1 MSKKINIKMTVLFVL
16 SVGLVVAAI
25 STYLLTVYYRY
36 ACFHILEGFCE
47 SMIEIKPDSRQA
59 VLELLKTQDFH
70 MTGNNILSNFGYT
83 PSNLGITDT
92 TPLGIAVLGFL
103 VGGIL
108 FLFSFWYWHRKSDAR
123 IRALT
128 EYLERINTGGQGVL
142 FESSDDEFSKL
153 QDEIYKTVT
162 ALYQTREEALTA
174 RNNFA
179 ENLSN
184 IAHQLKTPI
193 TSISLAV
200 QMAKEH
206 LENAHAVETP
216 QRHAAGAYLFTKEQ
230 TNRETSSMASKIHA
244 DVKQIPHGDNST
256 ACNLH
261 ADVKEIP
268 HGDDSMAYKLH
279 ADVKKI
285 EWQIDRLMYL
295 EEALLLLSR
304 IDAGTLAFDRKPTDV
319 FTILSLASD
328 NLYELFMQKGVLID
342 VPEMG
347 EMNIHVDLNWTTE
360 AVMNLMKNCM
370 EAAETDTTVHCSY
383 EKNPLYVQIR
393 IWDEGEGFA
402 KKDLPHLF
410 DRFYRGQKAKNNG
423 IGIGLSLSKA
433 IIEMQNGIIRAFNF
447 PNGGACFEIRFYA
460 LCK

>member
-1 MSKKINIKMTVLFVL
+1 MSKKSNIKITILFVL
-16 SVGLVVAAI
+16 SAGLIVTAMTA
-25 STYLLTVYYRY
+25 YLLSIYYRQV
-36 ACFHILEGFCE
+36 CFHILVGFCE
-47 SMIEIKPDSRQA
+47 SIIEKNPDSRQA
-59 VLELLKTQDFH
+59 VLELLKTQDFQI
-70 MTGNNILSNFGYT
+70 TGEKILSNKYDNHVIPNFGYY
-83 PSNLGITDT
+83 PSNLGITDAT
-92 TPLGIAVLGFL
+92 ALWIAILVFL
-103 VGGIL
+103 AGSIL

-123 IRALT
+123 IQALT
-128 EYLERINTGGQGVL
+128 KYLERINTGVQGLV

-162 ALYQTREEALTA
+162 ELYQTREEALTA
-174 RNNFA
+174 RNNFS

-193 TSISLAV
+193 TSISLTV

-206 LENAHAVETP
+206 LGGV
-216 QRHAAGAYLFTKEQ
+216 QAAEIERQ
-230 TNRETSSMASKIHA
+230 INRL
-244 DVKQIPHGDNST
+244 
-256 ACNLH
+256 LH
-261 ADVKEIP
+261 
-268 HGDDSMAYKLH
+268 
-279 ADVKKI
+279 
-285 EWQIDRLMYL
+285 L

-328 NLYELFMQKGVLID
+328 NLYELFVQKGVLID

-347 EMNIHVDLNWTTE
+347 EMNINVDLNWTME

-370 EAAETDTTVHCSY
+370 EATGIDTAVHCSY

-402 KKDLPHLF
+402 KEDLPHLF
-410 DRFYRGQKAKNNG
+410 ERFYRGEKAENTG

-433 IIEMQNGIIRAFNF
+433 IIEMQNGIIRAFNL
-447 PNGGACFEIRFYA
+447 PNGGACFEIRFYT
-460 LCK
+460 L

>member
-1 MSKKINIKMTVLFVL
+1 MSKKSNIKITVLFVL
-16 SVGLVVAAI
+16 SVSLIVAAMT
-25 STYLLTVYYRY
+25 TYLLTLYYRHV
-36 ACFHILEGFCE
+36 CFHILGGFCD
-47 SMIEIKPDSRQA
+47 SMIENNPDSRQA
-59 VLELLKTQDFH
+59 VLEVLKTQDFH
-70 MTGNNILSNFGYT
+70 MTGENILSNKFDNHVISNFGYY
-83 PSNLGITDT
+83 PSNLEITGT
-92 TPLGIAVLGFL
+92 TALWIAVLVFF

-108 FLFSFWYWHRKSDAR
+108 FLFSFWYWHKKSDAR
-123 IRALT
+123 IQALT
-128 EYLERINTGGQGVL
+128 GYLEKINTGVQGLV

-162 ALYQTREEALTA
+162 ELYQTREEALTA

-193 TSISLAV
+193 TSISLTV

-206 LENAHAVETP
+206 FNIKDIER
-216 QRHAAGAYLFTKEQ
+216 QI
-230 TNRETSSMASKIHA
+230 NRLIH
-244 DVKQIPHGDNST
+244 
-256 ACNLH
+256 
-261 ADVKEIP
+261 
-268 HGDDSMAYKLH
+268 
-279 ADVKKI
+279 
-285 EWQIDRLMYL
+285 L

-347 EMNIHVDLNWTTE
+347 EMNINVDLNWTME

-370 EAAETDTTVHCSY
+370 EATGTGTAVHCSY

-402 KKDLPHLF
+402 KEDLPHLF
-410 DRFYRGQKAKNNG
+410 ERFYRGENAKNTG

-433 IIEMQNGIIRAFNF
+433 IIEMQNGIIRAFNL
-447 PNGGACFEIRFYA
+447 PNGGACFEVRFYSH
-460 LCK
+460 